1 MHTTWRLLAAAPLL
15 VLALA
20 ACGPDNGGD
29 KGAGDDTN
37 SQQPMGNSS
46 SGSDKNK
53 DRPSEAEIQKKTEK
67 YQQCLR
73 ENGYA
78 DGGGQ
83 ELQSDGPNLSGLEE
97 AAKKCN
103 PLHPWAGQGG
113 AKQAN

>member
-1 MHTTWRLLAAAPLL
+1 MHTKWRLLAAAPLL

-29 KGAGDDTN
+29 EGGGDDTG
-37 SQQPMGNSS
+37 SQQPEGNGS
-46 SGSDKNK
+46 SGSDKDK
-53 DRPSEAEIQKKTEK
+53 GRPSEAEIQKKTEK

-78 DGGGQ
+78 GGGGQ
-83 ELQSDGPNLSGLEE
+83 ELQSDGSNISGLEE
-97 AAKKCN
+97 AAKKCKS
-103 PLHPWAGQGG
+103 LHPWAGQGG